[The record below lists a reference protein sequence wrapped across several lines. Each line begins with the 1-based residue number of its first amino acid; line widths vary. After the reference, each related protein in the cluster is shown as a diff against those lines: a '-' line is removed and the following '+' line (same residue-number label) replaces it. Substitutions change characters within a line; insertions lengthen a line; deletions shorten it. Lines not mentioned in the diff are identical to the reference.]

1 MSEARLNILDR
12 ERSLHGT
19 IYGTEIDVIVAALS
33 ACPTTIEELQNAMA
47 RFAKPKNG
55 INPFD
60 LFDSG
65 TNEEPCDA
73 GISFVDLAACIVA
86 TDATCSNHQTMG
98 TILYHDGIKLTDIRI
113 SYYVPDNWLLLNS
126 VAEYKRIRDLRRSQ
140 LAASPPFDARAV
152 LYKKVIDYIVQECL
166 SSKVSRI
173 KDPIADIHARWLM
186 TARDDL
192 RGQSPRS
199 VMLEQREF
207 LEADMQSREDQWSR
221 LGEPP
226 PCLDPKSAAYRFAG
240 FGTHEIVVYYDL
252 VRFLIKNC
260 WKRVNKKRSV
270 SIPGETAR
278 LQELQSKWLARP
290 EKDFESKN
298 AAYVIECERK
308 RLPLAVRADESIFDD
323 NCPICRQ
330 MAKHSGPVFC
340 HFDGCNMDD
349 DFPFSLF
356 LTREEWEGNR
366 LAFAEIEAEFDKKQ
380 QKHGQDPF
388 DRMNPK
394 NGTQTT
400 IN

>member
-1 MSEARLNILDR
+1 LNILDR
-12 ERSLHGT
+12 ERALHGT
-19 IYGTEIDVIVAALS
+19 ICGTEIDGFVAALS
-33 ACPTTIEELQNAMA
+33 ASPTTIGELQNALA

-73 GISFVDLAACIVA
+73 GISFIDLEAHILAADSIY
-86 TDATCSNHQTMG
+86 SNPQTNG
-98 TILYHDGIKLTDIRI
+98 TILYHDGIKLTNIRVT
-113 SYYVPDNWLLLNS
+113 YYVPDNWLLLNS
-126 VAEYKRIRDLRRSQ
+126 IAEYKCIRDLRRAQ
-140 LAASPPFDARAV
+140 FAASPPLDARAV
-152 LYKKVIDYIVQECL
+152 LYGKVVDYIVQECL
-166 SSKVSRI
+166 SSHASRM
-173 KDPIADIHARWLM
+173 KDPISNIHVRWLT

-199 VMLEQREF
+199 IMLEQREF

-260 WKRVNKKRSV
+260 WKRVNKKRSI
-270 SIPGETAR
+270 SIPVEAAR

-290 EKDFESKN
+290 EKDFENKS

-330 MAKHSGPVFC
+330 MAKHAGPVFC

-356 LTREEWEGNR
+356 LTREEWEENR
-366 LAFAEIEAEFDKKQ
+366 LVMAEIETEFDGKQ
-380 QKHGQDPF
+380 QKQGQEPF
-388 DRMNPK
+388 DQMNSQDGA
-394 NGTQTT
+394 GTTVH
-400 IN
+400 